1 MTDPLEAAIL
11 NGSLFRGPRTPSPTR
26 SASTASNTPSP
37 SPSRSSSPQLSPSIS
52 APTRS
57 TGPQTGPKGVRADR
71 DAFESDKRAQR
82 RRNVNETNRKM
93 ERMAIRA
100 GTSEEQEAMDRIQR
114 EERDRR
120 ADHERRAAGEEE
132 DEDEDQAAMQRYRA
146 QRMAELQGR
155 AAGSGAAKAS
165 SNGNAAYY
173 GHLREVD
180 AKGYLKAV
188 DEAESSTTGA
198 VVVHIY
204 SKVRASRSRRP
215 GL

>member
-1 MTDPLEAAIL
+1 
-11 NGSLFRGPRTPSPTR
+11 
-26 SASTASNTPSP
+26 
-37 SPSRSSSPQLSPSIS
+37 
-52 APTRS
+52 
-57 TGPQTGPKGVRADR
+57 
-71 DAFESDKRAQR
+71 
-82 RRNVNETNRKM
+82 M

-100 GTSEEQEAMDRIQR
+100 GTSEEQEAVDRTQR

-120 ADHERRAAGEEE
+120 ADHERRAGGEDEE
-132 DEDEDQAAMQRYRA
+132 EDEDQAAMQRYRV

-155 AAGSGAAKAS
+155 AAGSRAAKAS